1 MFPVQFPYFK
11 NDVES
16 PLPEEQTD
24 IANTL
29 KKNTSLLAQT
39 TSQRECAAASQSNNK
54 QWAFSWLHRSERR
67 HPNSFQEQPQAQ
79 DAALGHAVVPG
90 LPSGP
95 AMCLALAQTHRTA
108 SAGFHGYIQRLV
120 KFQHRNSC

>member
-54 QWAFSWLHRSERR
+54 QWAFS
-67 HPNSFQEQPQAQ
+67 
-79 DAALGHAVVPG
+79 
-90 LPSGP
+90 
-95 AMCLALAQTHRTA
+95 
-108 SAGFHGYIQRLV
+108 
-120 KFQHRNSC
+120 